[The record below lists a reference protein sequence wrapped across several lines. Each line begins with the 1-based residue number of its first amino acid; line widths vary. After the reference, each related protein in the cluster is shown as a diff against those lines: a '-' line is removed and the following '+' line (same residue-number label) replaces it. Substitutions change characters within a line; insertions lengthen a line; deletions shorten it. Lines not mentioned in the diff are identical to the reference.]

1 MTDISSG
8 STHVDEANI
17 PVKPHLPK
25 RLIGLM
31 IIYTL
36 AAISGLMAVNSMSEL
51 SAMLCILTLMM
62 VLAIM
67 GRQKAGLYLLRV
79 YCVLQ
84 LLLYSV
90 LPIIMY
96 DPDNLVAGPTTFDFG
111 FFQTVVADW
120 VIYSV
125 LIALGI
131 IQVWISFNAK
141 VKAWFKPR
149 MNLNIMSS

>member
-8 STHVDEANI
+8 STHVDEAKI

-36 AAISGLMAVNSMSEL
+36 AAISGLMAANSVSEL

-96 DPDNLVAGPTTFDFG
+96 DPNNLVAGPTTFDFG
-111 FFQTVVADW
+111 LFQAVVADW

-125 LIALGI
+125 LITLGI

>member
-8 STHVDEANI
+8 STHVDEAKI

-25 RLIGLM
+25 RLIALM

-36 AAISGLMAVNSMSEL
+36 AAISGLMAVNSISEL

-62 VLAIM
+62 VLAII

>member
-1 MTDISSG
+1 MTIISSE
-8 STHVDEANI
+8 SNQIDKVT
-17 PVKPHLPK
+17 VKPRLPK
-25 RLIGLM
+25 RLIALM
-31 IIYTL
+31 VIYTL
-36 AAISGLMAVNSMSEL
+36 SSVSGLMAASSLSEL

-62 VLAIM
+62 VLAII

-79 YCVLQ
+79 YCLLQ
-84 LLLYSV
+84 LLLYSL

-111 FFQTVVADW
+111 LFQAVVPDW
-120 VIYSV
+120 LIYSV
-125 LIALGI
+125 LITLGI

>member
-1 MTDISSG
+1 MTIISSE
-8 STHVDEANI
+8 SNQIDKVT
-17 PVKPHLPK
+17 VKPRLPK
-25 RLIGLM
+25 RLITLM
-31 IIYTL
+31 VIYTL
-36 AAISGLMAVNSMSEL
+36 SSVSGLMAASSLSEL

-62 VLAIM
+62 VLAII

-79 YCVLQ
+79 YCLLQ
-84 LLLYSV
+84 LLLYSL

-111 FFQTVVADW
+111 LFQAVVPDW
-120 VIYSV
+120 LIYSV
-125 LIALGI
+125 LITLGI

>member
-8 STHVDEANI
+8 STHVDEAKI

-36 AAISGLMAVNSMSEL
+36 AAISGLMAVNSISEL

-62 VLAIM
+62 VLAII

>member
-8 STHVDEANI
+8 STHVDEAKI

-36 AAISGLMAVNSMSEL
+36 AAISGLMAVNSISEL

-62 VLAIM
+62 ILAII

>member
-1 MTDISSG
+1 MTDIIPEA
-8 STHVDEANI
+8 TQVNEANTAI
-17 PVKPHLPK
+17 KPRLPK
-25 RLIGLM
+25 RLIALM
-31 IIYTL
+31 VIYIL
-36 AAISGLMAVNSMSEL
+36 LAISGLMAAKSVSDL
-51 SAMLCILTLMM
+51 DAMLCILTLMM
-62 VLAIM
+62 ALAIF

-79 YCVLQ
+79 YCLLQ
-84 LLLYSV
+84 LLSYSL

-111 FFQTVVADW
+111 LFQAVVPDW
-120 VIYSV
+120 LIYSV
-125 LIALGI
+125 LIAIGI

>member
-1 MTDISSG
+1 MTDT
-8 STHVDEANI
+8 STESNQATVAKI
-17 PVKPHLPK
+17 AIKPYLPK
-25 RLIGLM
+25 RLIALLVV
-31 IIYTL
+31 YTL
-36 AAISGLMAVNSMSEL
+36 SAISGLIAANSLADL

-62 VLAIM
+62 VLAIL

-84 LLLYSV
+84 LLLYSL

>member
-1 MTDISSG
+1 MTDT
-8 STHVDEANI
+8 STESNQATVAKI
-17 PVKPHLPK
+17 AIKPYLPK
-25 RLIGLM
+25 RLIALLVV
-31 IIYTL
+31 YTL
-36 AAISGLMAVNSMSEL
+36 SAISGLIAANSLADL

-62 VLAIM
+62 VLAIL

-84 LLLYSV
+84 LLLYSL

-111 FFQTVVADW
+111 LFQAVVADW

-131 IQVWISFNAK
+131 IQVWISFNVK

>member
-1 MTDISSG
+1 M
-8 STHVDEANI
+8 V
-17 PVKPHLPK
+17 
-25 RLIGLM
+25 
-31 IIYTL
+31 IYTL
-36 AAISGLMAVNSMSEL
+36 SSVSGLMAASSLSEL

-62 VLAIM
+62 VLAII

-79 YCVLQ
+79 YCLLQ
-84 LLLYSV
+84 LLLYSL

-111 FFQTVVADW
+111 LFQAVVPDW
-120 VIYSV
+120 LIYSV
-125 LIALGI
+125 LITLGI

>member
-1 MTDISSG
+1 MTIISSE
-8 STHVDEANI
+8 SNQIDKVT
-17 PVKPHLPK
+17 VKPRLPK

-31 IIYTL
+31 VIYTL
-36 AAISGLMAVNSMSEL
+36 SSVSGLMAASSLSEL

-62 VLAIM
+62 VLAII

-79 YCVLQ
+79 YCLLQ
-84 LLLYSV
+84 LPLYSL

-111 FFQTVVADW
+111 LFQAVVPDW
-120 VIYSV
+120 LIYSV
-125 LIALGI
+125 LITLGI

>member
-1 MTDISSG
+1 MTDTNSETNHADQAHS
-8 STHVDEANI
+8 VA
-17 PVKPHLPK
+17 KPHLPK

-31 IIYTL
+31 IVYTL
-36 AAISGLMAVNSMSEL
+36 SAISGLYAANSLSEL

-62 VLAIM
+62 VLAII

-111 FFQTVVADW
+111 LFQTVVADW

-131 IQVWISFNAK
+131 IQVWISFNVK

-149 MNLNIMSS
+149 MNFNIMSS

>member
-1 MTDISSG
+1 MTIISSE
-8 STHVDEANI
+8 SNEADKVT
-17 PVKPHLPK
+17 VKPRLPK

-31 IIYTL
+31 VIYIL
-36 AAISGLMAVNSMSEL
+36 SSISGLMAASSLSEL

-62 VLAIM
+62 VLAII

-79 YCVLQ
+79 YCLLQ
-84 LLLYSV
+84 LLLYSL

-111 FFQTVVADW
+111 LFQAVVPDW
-120 VIYSV
+120 LIYSV
-125 LIALGI
+125 LITLGI
-131 IQVWISFNAK
+131 VQVWISFNTK

>member
-1 MTDISSG
+1 MTNINPDPNR
-8 STHVDEANI
+8 VDKENTI
-17 PVKPHLPK
+17 IKPHLPK

-31 IIYTL
+31 VIYTL
-36 AAISGLMAVNSMSEL
+36 SAISGLLAANSLSEL

-62 VLAIM
+62 IVAIM
-67 GRQKAGLYLLRV
+67 GRQKAGLYMLRV

-84 LLLYSV
+84 LLLYSL

-111 FFQTVVADW
+111 FVQMVVADW

>member
-1 MTDISSG
+1 MTIISSE
-8 STHVDEANI
+8 SNQIDKVT
-17 PVKPHLPK
+17 VKPRLPK
-25 RLIGLM
+25 RLIALM
-31 IIYTL
+31 VIYTL
-36 AAISGLMAVNSMSEL
+36 SSVSGLMAASSLSEL

-62 VLAIM
+62 VLAII
-67 GRQKAGLYLLRV
+67 GRQKAGLHLLRV
-79 YCVLQ
+79 YCLLQ
-84 LLLYSV
+84 LLLYSL

-111 FFQTVVADW
+111 LFQAVVPDW
-120 VIYSV
+120 LIYSV
-125 LIALGI
+125 LITLGI